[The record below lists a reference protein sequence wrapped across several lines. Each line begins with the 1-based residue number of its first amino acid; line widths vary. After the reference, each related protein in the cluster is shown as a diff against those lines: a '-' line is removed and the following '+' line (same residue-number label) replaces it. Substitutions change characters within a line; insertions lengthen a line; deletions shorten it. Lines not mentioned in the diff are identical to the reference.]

1 MVVVMA
7 MVAVEMMVMTLVK
20 TVVAVSE
27 ATVMV
32 VVGVAVGH
40 CRAVDGYNKGDRVAV
55 IVSLVAV
62 RECSDG
68 MVVIKVMLVLVA
80 VGDCSDVD
88 GSDRGDTG
96 QGQQW
101 LSWYQFKTT
110 DPLKKGKTS
119 SQKSRHTQPTL

>member
-1 MVVVMA
+1 MVVVTA

-20 TVVAVSE
+20 IVVAVSE

-55 IVSLVAV
+55 IVSV

-68 MVVIKVMLVLVA
+68 MVVVKVTLVLVA
-80 VGDCSDVD
+80 VGDCSYVD

-96 QGQQW
+96 QWQQW

-119 SQKSRHTQPTL
+119 SQKSRHAQPTL